1 MTPAARRGDLNSVAN
16 TDEFL
21 TSWGLL
27 AKNVSDTASHN
38 GQQMTAPK
46 VTFFMLVTNRD
57 VSIADYAVKSY
68 QKIYDEFKEELPF
81 VLYIY
86 CNCLKEDIKQKY
98 MPKWAQYNYVQL
110 FDNYAKTKTMNL
122 RAGETITSPEGV
134 DRLRDG
140 WCENYDELWT
150 SELRKF
156 QTDYVATVD
165 ADFEIL
171 SPYFIGDMMDALESD
186 PQLIGISSDYSAGGS
201 QWDSYSGKV
210 LNLAERWNTWFCI
223 YKREA
228 FNCKTSHFYYCEEK
242 ANGEILYFDS
252 SAYFQHRLIT
262 DFGYRF
268 SVVDSKCRDNFIHYG
283 AFSKN
288 KSVTEKNVCLYRQA
302 AILRQNGLKIP
313 LLNRTPE
320 LFNKFVNRGAGMFIG
335 TFFNEAERG
344 RWDFSKD

>member
-1 MTPAARRGDLNSVAN
+1 MARKMN
-16 TDEFL
+16 
-21 TSWGLL
+21 
-27 AKNVSDTASHN
+27 
-38 GQQMTAPK
+38 APNI
-46 VTFFMLVTNRD
+46 TFFMLVTNRD

-68 QKIYDEFKEELPF
+68 QKVQDGFKDLPF

-98 MPKWAQYNYVQL
+98 MPKWSQFDYVRL
-110 FDNYAKTKTMNL
+110 FDNYEKTKTMNL

-150 SELRKF
+150 SELKKF

-171 SPYFIGDMMDALESD
+171 SPSFIGDMMDALESD
-186 PQLIGISSDYSAGGS
+186 PQLIGISSDYFPGMSEYF
-201 QWDSYSGKV
+201 DSYSGHL

-228 FNCKTSHFYYCEEK
+228 FNCKTSHFWYREEK
-242 ANGEILYFDS
+242 ANGETLFFDS

-268 SVVDSKCRDNFIHYG
+268 SVVAPHRRDNFIHYG

-288 KSVTEKNVCLYRQA
+288 KSVIEKNVWLYRQA
-302 AILRQNGLKIP
+302 AILRQNGLKLP
-313 LLNRTPE
+313 LNRTPKAQ
-320 LFNKFVNRGAGMFIG
+320 LFNKVVRRGADLVIL
-335 TFFNEAERG
+335 TYFNEPERAVL
-344 RWDFSKD
+344 DFSKD

>member
-1 MTPAARRGDLNSVAN
+1 
-16 TDEFL
+16 
-21 TSWGLL
+21 
-27 AKNVSDTASHN
+27 VSDTAPHN
-38 GQQMTAPK
+38 AQQMIAPK

-68 QKIYDEFKEELPF
+68 QKVFDEFKEELPF

-98 MPKWAQYNYVQL
+98 MPKWTQYNYVQL

-171 SPYFIGDMMDALESD
+171 SPYFIGEMMDALERD
-186 PQLIGISSDYSAGGS
+186 PQLRGISSDYTAGHSAY
-201 QWDSYSGKV
+201 DSYSGLV

-223 YKREA
+223 YKRQA
-228 FNCKTSHFYYCEEK
+228 FNCKTSHF
-242 ANGEILYFDS
+242 LYSGKIDSSNETIVFDS
-252 SAYFQHRLIT
+252 GAYFQHRLIT
-262 DFGYRF
+262 DFGYKF
-268 SVVDSKCRDNFIHYG
+268 SVVDSKFHNNFIHYG

-288 KSVTEKNVCLYRQA
+288 KSVNEKNVWLYRRA
-302 AILRQNGLKIP
+302 AILRRNGLKIP
-313 LLNRTPE
+313 LNDSLVAK
-320 LFNKFVNRGAGMFIG
+320 LFNKFVKRGAHLFILNY
-335 TFFNEAERG
+335 FNEAERT
-344 RWDFSKD
+344 RLDFSKD